1 MIVDLQGLLL
11 IDSFDIIA
19 LTETW
24 LDSDFRDSELQLNGY
39 NIFRWENVTQQK
51 KEQTNKIVLSCG
63 TWLLNNF
70 SVNETRKL
78 GLYVFDPFSPDCTQ
92 SNQMLTIKYH
102 LKYREFLF
110 V

>member
-51 KEQTNKIVLSCG
+51 KEQTNKIVSRF
-63 TWLLNNF
+63 WLICYQKRFELWDLA
-70 SVNETRKL
+70 S
-78 GLYVFDPFSPDCTQ
+78 
-92 SNQMLTIKYH
+92 
-102 LKYREFLF
+102 
-110 V
+110 

>member
-19 LTETW
+19 LNKTW

-51 KEQTNKIVLSCG
+51 KEQTNKIVSRF
-63 TWLLNNF
+63 WLISYQKRFELWDLA
-70 SVNETRKL
+70 S
-78 GLYVFDPFSPDCTQ
+78 
-92 SNQMLTIKYH
+92 
-102 LKYREFLF
+102 
-110 V
+110 

>member
-24 LDSDFRDSELQLNGY
+24 LDSDFSDSELQLNGY

-51 KEQTNKIVLSCG
+51 KEQTNKIVSRF
-63 TWLLNNF
+63 WLISYQKRFELWDLA
-70 SVNETRKL
+70 S
-78 GLYVFDPFSPDCTQ
+78 
-92 SNQMLTIKYH
+92 
-102 LKYREFLF
+102 
-110 V
+110 

>member
-24 LDSDFRDSELQLNGY
+24 LDSDFSDSELQLNGY

-51 KEQTNKIVLSCG
+51 KEQTNKIVSRF
-63 TWLLNNF
+63 WLISYQKRFELWELA
-70 SVNETRKL
+70 S
-78 GLYVFDPFSPDCTQ
+78 
-92 SNQMLTIKYH
+92 
-102 LKYREFLF
+102 
-110 V
+110 

>member
-51 KEQTNKIVLSCG
+51 KEQTNKIVSRF
-63 TWLLNNF
+63 LLISYQKRF
-70 SVNETRKL
+70 EL
-78 GLYVFDPFSPDCTQ
+78 W
-92 SNQMLTIKYH
+92 H
-102 LKYREFLF
+102 LAS
-110 V
+110 

>member
-1 MIVDLQGLLL
+1 MIVDLQGLLQ

-51 KEQTNKIVLSCG
+51 KEQTNKIVSLF
-63 TWLLNNF
+63 WLISYQKSFELWDLA
-70 SVNETRKL
+70 S
-78 GLYVFDPFSPDCTQ
+78 
-92 SNQMLTIKYH
+92 
-102 LKYREFLF
+102 
-110 V
+110 

>member
-39 NIFRWENVTQQK
+39 NIFGWENVTQQK
-51 KEQTNKIVLSCG
+51 KEQTNKIVSRF
-63 TWLLNNF
+63 WLI
-70 SVNETRKL
+70 S
-78 GLYVFDPFSPDCTQ
+78 
-92 SNQMLTIKYH
+92 YH
-102 LKYREFLF
+102 KRFELWDLAS
-110 V
+110 

>member
-51 KEQTNKIVLSCG
+51 KEQTNKIVSRF
-63 TWLLNNF
+63 WLISYQKRFELWDLA
-70 SVNETRKL
+70 S
-78 GLYVFDPFSPDCTQ
+78 
-92 SNQMLTIKYH
+92 
-102 LKYREFLF
+102 
-110 V
+110 

>member
-51 KEQTNKIVLSCG
+51 KEQTNKIVSRF
-63 TWLLNNF
+63 LLISYQKRF
-70 SVNETRKL
+70 ELWDLAS
-78 GLYVFDPFSPDCTQ
+78 
-92 SNQMLTIKYH
+92 
-102 LKYREFLF
+102 
-110 V
+110 

>member
-39 NIFRWENVTQQK
+39 NIFRWEMSHNRK
-51 KEQTNKIVLSCG
+51 RNKQT
-63 TWLLNNF
+63 
-70 SVNETRKL
+70 KL
-78 GLYVFDPFSPDCTQ
+78 FLVFG
-92 SNQMLTIKYH
+92 
-102 LKYREFLF
+102 
-110 V
+110 

>member
-51 KEQTNKIVLSCG
+51 KGTNKQNCFSILAN
-63 TWLLNNF
+63 LLPKTF
-70 SVNETRKL
+70 
-78 GLYVFDPFSPDCTQ
+78 
-92 SNQMLTIKYH
+92 
-102 LKYREFLF
+102 
-110 V
+110 

>member
-1 MIVDLQGLLL
+1 MIVDLRGLLL

-51 KEQTNKIVLSCG
+51 KEQTNKIVSRF
-63 TWLLNNF
+63 LLISYQKRF
-70 SVNETRKL
+70 ELWDLAS
-78 GLYVFDPFSPDCTQ
+78 
-92 SNQMLTIKYH
+92 
-102 LKYREFLF
+102 
-110 V
+110 

>member
-24 LDSDFRDSELQLNGY
+24 LDSDFSDSELQLNGY

-51 KEQTNKIVLSCG
+51 KEQTNIIVSRF
-63 TWLLNNF
+63 WLISYQKRFELWDLA
-70 SVNETRKL
+70 S
-78 GLYVFDPFSPDCTQ
+78 
-92 SNQMLTIKYH
+92 
-102 LKYREFLF
+102 
-110 V
+110 